1 MSQSTVTIVAV
12 GVAPQVAIGVV
23 DTTPPVEIGSP
34 LQSESVVIRQ
44 VEAGATGAAGVGI
57 GTRTL
62 VASEALQAGDLV
74 NVWDDAGVPK
84 LRLACALVKGK
95 DASGWVAA
103 GVASGATA
111 TLNFG
116 GVNVSASGLTPGPL
130 WLSTTPG
137 KAQSVAPSGP
147 GQVVQKVGFA
157 YSSTEFMFQPQ
168 VPITLSN

>member
-1 MSQSTVTIVAV
+1 MSQSKVTL
-12 GVAPQVAIGVV
+12 
-23 DTTPPVEIGSP
+23 TPLVEIGNP
-34 LQSESVVIRQ
+34 LYSASIVIRQ
-44 VEAGATGAAGVGI
+44 VEAGPAGAAGVGI
-57 GTRTL
+57 GTRSL
-62 VASEALQAGDLV
+62 IASETLADGDLV

-84 LRLACALVKGK
+84 LRLASALVKGL

-116 GVNVSASGLTPGPL
+116 GVNVSATGLTAGPL

-157 YSSTEFMFQPQ
+157 YSATEFMFQPQ
-168 VPITLSN
+168 VPITLSI